1 MTKIVGLKLAA
12 CSKFGNADVGAEA
25 DIERDACGARHGS
38 VDAEDKWMV
47 EGAAESEG
55 LVLRR
60 GPEAVVF
67 GLRRCSPDA
76 MEWSLGFAVWRG
88 VTEPAWSR
96 REQRWGQSG
105 PLGERAHRTA
115 VRDGDASSGST
126 DALGP
131 D

>member
-12 CSKFGNADVGAEA
+12 CSKFGNANVGEET
-25 DIERDACGARHGS
+25 DIERGVCGARHGS
-38 VDAEDKWMV
+38 VDVEDKWMV

-60 GPEAVVF
+60 DPEGSGVWIGKMLARCDGVEL
-67 GLRRCSPDA
+67 GLCGVARRYGA
-76 MEWSLGFAVWRG
+76 SLKSKRAALV
-88 VTEPAWSR
+88 
-96 REQRWGQSG
+96 QSG

-115 VRDGDASSGST
+115 VRDGDASSGSA